1 MNALTGIEA
10 RCTENGAAA
19 GSWWLAW
26 DKKYEGGGVLGTT
39 WYYEGGRYLNVSV
52 VCILVPG
59 GSRSR
64 VLFSA
69 AKSEP
74 RP

>member
-1 MNALTGIEA
+1 MNALSGIEA
-10 RCTENGAAA
+10 RCAKNGAAA

-26 DKKYEGGGVLGTT
+26 DKKYEGVGLLGTT
-39 WYYEGGRYLNVSV
+39 WSYEGGRYLNVSV
-52 VCILVPG
+52 ICILVPG
-59 GSRSR
+59 VNRCR

-74 RP
+74 RS